1 MSKRINLAT
10 CSKYDL
16 FEYVKDRG
24 QYAERRELIF
34 AAGALNNRK
43 LLSELGSYEQSR
55 WMEGRRA
62 TDPTFENVYYGG

>member
-10 CSKYDL
+10 CSNVEL
-16 FEYVKDRG
+16 HEYVKERG

-34 AAGALNNRK
+34 AAGALNNRR
-43 LLSELGSYEQSR
+43 LLKEIGSYEGSR

-62 TDPTFENVYYGG
+62 ADPTFENVYYR